1 MYYIVAVAD
10 AAGEVA
16 EINEA
21 NNARAVAVKVM
32 PDLVVVA
39 LAAPASARA
48 GATISVTD
56 TTKNQGEGTAA
67 ATTTRFYLSTN
78 ASYDVGDVSLNSRAV
93 PSLATLQASAAT
105 TALTIPGGTPPGAY
119 YLVALADADGVGEL
133 HESNNTR
140 VRTITIVP

>member
-10 AAGEVA
+10 AAGDVA

-21 NNARAVAVKVM
+21 NNTRAVTVKVM

-78 ASYDVGDVSLNSRAV
+78 ASYDLGDVSLNSRAI
-93 PSLATLQASAAT
+93 PSLATLQASTAT
-105 TALTIPGGTPPGAY
+105 TALTIPAGTCRELLP
-119 YLVALADADGVGEL
+119 VALADADGVVWK
-133 HESNNTR
+133 SRTNNR
-140 VRTITIVP
+140 GLNITIVP